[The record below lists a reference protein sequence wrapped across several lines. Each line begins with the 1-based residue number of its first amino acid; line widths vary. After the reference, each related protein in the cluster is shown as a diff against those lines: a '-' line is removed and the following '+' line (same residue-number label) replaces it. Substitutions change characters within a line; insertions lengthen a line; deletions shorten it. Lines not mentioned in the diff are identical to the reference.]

1 MTDFGDTLNRAIE
14 TSKERART
22 DINNLVWKYKN
33 GTSKRLMDMDQDEL
47 QKCYDHCNSMLY
59 SKTKTTPGKYT
70 IKQIINR
77 TYENVN
83 AELFMRYI
91 LHEVNLEM
99 FKTNKD
105 LFDFII
111 AQKSSLN
118 LKDSDYVTTIFT
130 SVPTIF
136 EKVTI
141 DRLLSA
147 CFDKLDALNRKII
160 SDKFIVSQ
168 GIWLTNEEK
177 KELQEF
183 VDGKQRDF
191 MDVIKERLILN
202 NSLKLRIDRKGLSY
216 SEFRSL
222 VKLDQY
228 SKISSLPTATLTLL
242 RDKIL
247 LLLDY
252 DVEYHIA
259 KWENLMSNIKKVAE
273 KKNFVLT
280 TSDVNSR

>member
-22 DINNLVWKYKN
+22 DVNNLVWKYKN

-59 SKTKTTPGKYT
+59 SKTKTTPGKYV

-91 LHEVNLEM
+91 LHELTLEM

-130 SVPTIF
+130 NVPTIF

-216 SEFRSL
+216 NEFRSL

-228 SKISSLPTATLTLL
+228 PKISSLPTVTLTLL

-280 TSDVNSR
+280 TSDVN

>member
-1 MTDFGDTLNRAIE
+1 MTDFGDTLNKAIE

-59 SKTKTTPGKYT
+59 SKTKTTPGKYV

-216 SEFRSL
+216 NEFRSL

-228 SKISSLPTATLTLL
+228 PKISSLPTATLTLL

-280 TSDVNSR
+280 TSDVN

>member
-59 SKTKTTPGKYT
+59 SKAKVTPGKYT

-91 LHEVNLEM
+91 LHELTLEM

-130 SVPTIF
+130 NVPTIF

-202 NSLKLRIDRKGLSY
+202 NSLRLRIDRKGLSY
-216 SEFRSL
+216 NEFRSL

-228 SKISSLPTATLTLL
+228 PKISSLPTATLTLL

-259 KWENLMSNIKKVAE
+259 KWENLKSNIKKVAE
-273 KKNFVLT
+273 KKNFVLI
-280 TSDVNSR
+280 TSDVN

>member
-33 GTSKRLMDMDQDEL
+33 GTSKRLMDMNQDEL

-59 SKTKTTPGKYT
+59 SKAKVTPGKYT

-91 LHEVNLEM
+91 LHELTLEM

-130 SVPTIF
+130 NVPTIF

-191 MDVIKERLILN
+191 MDVIKERLVLN

-216 SEFRSL
+216 NEFRSL

-228 SKISSLPTATLTLL
+228 PKISSLPTATLTLL

-280 TSDVNSR
+280 TSDVN

>member
-22 DINNLVWKYKN
+22 DVNNLVWKYKN

-59 SKTKTTPGKYT
+59 SKTKTTPGKYI

-91 LHEVNLEM
+91 LHELTLEM

-130 SVPTIF
+130 NVPTIF

-191 MDVIKERLILN
+191 MNVIKERLILN

-216 SEFRSL
+216 NEFRSL

-228 SKISSLPTATLTLL
+228 PKISSLPTATLTLL

-280 TSDVNSR
+280 TSDVN

>member
-1 MTDFGDTLNRAIE
+1 MTDFGDTLNKAIE
-14 TSKERART
+14 TSKERAKT

-33 GTSKRLMDMDQDEL
+33 GTSKRLMDMDYDEL
-47 QKCYDHCNSMLY
+47 QKCYDHCISMLN
-59 SKTKTTPGKYT
+59 SRTKNVPGKRVV
-70 IKQIINR
+70 KQIINR

-83 AELFMRYI
+83 AELFIRYL
-91 LHEVNLEM
+91 LHELNLDV

-111 AQKSSLN
+111 AQKASLGV
-118 LKDSDYVTTIFT
+118 KDSDYVTTIFNG
-130 SVPTIF
+130 VPTIF

-177 KELQEF
+177 EELTEF
-183 VDGKQRDF
+183 ENGKQRDF
-191 MDVIKERLILN
+191 MEVIKERLILN
-202 NSLKLRIDRKGLSY
+202 NNLKLRIDRKGLSY
-216 SEFRSL
+216 TEFRSL

-228 SKISSLPTATLTLL
+228 PKISSLPTATLKLL

-259 KWENLMSNIKKVAE
+259 KWENLKSNVEKIAE
-273 KKNFVLT
+273 KKKLVLVEK
-280 TSDVNSR
+280 DAA

>member
-14 TSKERART
+14 TSKERVRT
-22 DINNLVWKYKN
+22 DVNNLVWKYKN
-33 GTSKRLMDMDQDEL
+33 GTSKRLMDMDNDEL

-59 SKTKTTPGKYT
+59 SKAKVTPGKYT

-91 LHEVNLEM
+91 LHELNLEM

-130 SVPTIF
+130 NVPTIF

-191 MDVIKERLILN
+191 MDVIKERLVLN

-216 SEFRSL
+216 NEFRSL

-228 SKISSLPTATLTLL
+228 PKISSLPTATLTLL

-259 KWENLMSNIKKVAE
+259 KWENLISNIKKVAE
-273 KKNFVLT
+273 KKDLILVVK
-280 TSDVNSR
+280 DAA

>member
-22 DINNLVWKYKN
+22 DVNNLVWKYKN

-59 SKTKTTPGKYT
+59 SKAKVTPGKYT

-91 LHEVNLEM
+91 LHELTLEM

-130 SVPTIF
+130 NVPTIF

-202 NSLKLRIDRKGLSY
+202 NSLRLRIDRKGLSY
-216 SEFRSL
+216 NEFRSL

-228 SKISSLPTATLTLL
+228 PKISSLPTATLTLL

-259 KWENLMSNIKKVAE
+259 KWENLISNIKKVAE
-273 KKNFVLT
+273 KK
-280 TSDVNSR
+280 DVILVVKDAA

>member
-22 DINNLVWKYKN
+22 DVNNLVWKYKN
-33 GTSKRLMDMDQDEL
+33 GTSKRLMDMDSDEL

-59 SKTKTTPGKYT
+59 SKAKVTPGKYT

-91 LHEVNLEM
+91 LHELNLEM

-130 SVPTIF
+130 NVPTIF

-191 MDVIKERLILN
+191 MDVIKERLVLN

-216 SEFRSL
+216 NEFRSL

-228 SKISSLPTATLTLL
+228 PKISSLPTATLTLL

-259 KWENLMSNIKKVAE
+259 KWENLISNIKKVAE
-273 KKNFVLT
+273 KK
-280 TSDVNSR
+280 DVILVVKDAA

>member
-22 DINNLVWKYKN
+22 DVNNLVWKYKN
-33 GTSKRLMDMDQDEL
+33 GTSKRLMDMDNDEL

-59 SKTKTTPGKYT
+59 SKAKVTPGKYT

-91 LHEVNLEM
+91 LHELNLEM

-130 SVPTIF
+130 NVPTIF

-191 MDVIKERLILN
+191 MDVIKERLVLN

-216 SEFRSL
+216 NEFRSL

-228 SKISSLPTATLTLL
+228 PKISSLPTATLTLL

-252 DVEYHIA
+252 DVEYYIA
-259 KWENLMSNIKKVAE
+259 KWENLISNIKKVAE

-280 TSDVNSR
+280 ILEC

>member
-1 MTDFGDTLNRAIE
+1 MTDFGDTLNKAIE
-14 TSKERART
+14 TGKERAKT

-33 GTSKRLMDMDQDEL
+33 GTSKRLMDMDYDEL

-59 SKTKTTPGKYT
+59 SHAKSVPGKKV
-70 IKQIINR
+70 IKQILNR

-83 AELFMRYI
+83 AELFMRYV
-91 LHEVNLEM
+91 LHELNIDTL
-99 FKTNKD
+99 KTNKD
-105 LFDFII
+105 LFDFINANKASKGI
-111 AQKSSLN
+111 
-118 LKDSDYVTTIFT
+118 KDSDYVTTIF
-130 SVPTIF
+130 SGVPTIF

-177 KELQEF
+177 EDLTEY
-183 VDGKQRDF
+183 VDGKSRDRLE
-191 MDVIKERLILN
+191 VIKERLVLN
-202 NSLKLRIDRKGLSY
+202 NNLKLRIDRKGLTY

-222 VKLDQY
+222 VKLDQFP
-228 SKISSLPTATLTLL
+228 KVSSLPTTTLKLL

-252 DVEYHIA
+252 DLEYHIE
-259 KWENLMSNIKKVAE
+259 KWERLKSNIEKVAE

-280 TSDVNSR
+280 TSDVN

>member
-1 MTDFGDTLNRAIE
+1 MTDFGDTLNKAIE
-14 TSKERART
+14 TGKEKAKT

-33 GTSKRLMDMDQDEL
+33 GTSKRLMDMDYDEL
-47 QKCYDHCNSMLY
+47 QKCYNHSVSMLD
-59 SKTKTTPGKYT
+59 SHAKSVPGKRVV
-70 IKQIINR
+70 KQILNR

-83 AELFMRYI
+83 AELFMRYV
-91 LHEVNLEM
+91 LHELNLEI

-111 AQKSSLN
+111 AQKASKGV
-118 LKDSDYVTTIFT
+118 KDSDYVTTIFT
-130 SVPTIF
+130 GVPTIF

-191 MDVIKERLILN
+191 MEVIKERLVLN
-202 NSLKLRIDRKGLSY
+202 NNLKLRIDRKGLSY
-216 SEFRSL
+216 NEFRSL

-228 SKISSLPTATLTLL
+228 PKISSLPTTTLKLL

-259 KWENLMSNIKKVAE
+259 KWENLKSNIERVAE

-280 TSDVNSR
+280 TPEC

>member
-1 MTDFGDTLNRAIE
+1 MI
-14 TSKERART
+14 
-22 DINNLVWKYKN
+22 
-33 GTSKRLMDMDQDEL
+33 
-47 QKCYDHCNSMLY
+47 
-59 SKTKTTPGKYT
+59 TKLKYT

-130 SVPTIF
+130 NVPTIF

-216 SEFRSL
+216 NEFRSL

-228 SKISSLPTATLTLL
+228 PKISSLPTATLTLL

-259 KWENLMSNIKKVAE
+259 KWENLISNIKKVAE
-273 KKNFVLT
+273 KKNFILT
-280 TSDVNSR
+280 TSDVN

>member
-22 DINNLVWKYKN
+22 DVNNLVWKYKN

-59 SKTKTTPGKYT
+59 SKTKTTPGKYI

-91 LHEVNLEM
+91 LHELTLEM

-130 SVPTIF
+130 NVPTIF

-216 SEFRSL
+216 NEFRSL

-228 SKISSLPTATLTLL
+228 PKISSLPTATLTLL

-280 TSDVNSR
+280 TSDVN

>member
-22 DINNLVWKYKN
+22 DVNNLVWKYKN
-33 GTSKRLMDMDQDEL
+33 GTSKRLMDMDNDEL

-59 SKTKTTPGKYT
+59 SKAKVTPGKYT

-91 LHEVNLEM
+91 LHELNLEM

-130 SVPTIF
+130 NVPTIF

-191 MDVIKERLILN
+191 VDVIKERLVLN

-216 SEFRSL
+216 NEFRSL

-228 SKISSLPTATLTLL
+228 PKISSLPTATLTLL

-259 KWENLMSNIKKVAE
+259 KWENLISNIKKVAE
-273 KKNFVLT
+273 KKDLILVVK
-280 TSDVNSR
+280 DAA

>member
-1 MTDFGDTLNRAIE
+1 MTDFGDTLNKAIE
-14 TSKERART
+14 TSKEKART

-33 GTSKRLMDMDQDEL
+33 GTTKRLMDMDYAEL
-47 QKCYDHCNSMLY
+47 QKCYNHSVSMLY
-59 SKTKTTPGKYT
+59 SHAKSTPGKHVV
-70 IKQIINR
+70 KQILNR

-83 AELFMRYI
+83 AELFMRYV
-91 LHEVNLEM
+91 LHELNLEI

-111 AQKSSLN
+111 TQKTSLGV
-118 LKDSDYVTTIFT
+118 KDSDYVTTIFT
-130 SVPTIF
+130 GVPTIF

-183 VDGKQRDF
+183 VDGKQRDY
-191 MDVIKERLILN
+191 MEVIKERLVLN
-202 NSLKLRIDRKGLSY
+202 NNLKLRIDRKGLSY
-216 SEFRSL
+216 NEFRSL

-228 SKISSLPTATLTLL
+228 PKISSLPTATLKLL

-252 DVEYHIA
+252 DVEYHIS
-259 KWENLMSNIKKVAE
+259 KWENLKANIEKVAE

-280 TSDVNSR
+280 TPEC